1 MHAIHCF
8 NCRNCVD
15 ITQQTKPKENQF
27 SRTHQSWNS
36 LYVFQQNT
44 LPHFNFLTFCV
55 YFSFAFIFGFRSH
68 LQIIILQLNE
78 SIRTGQWLILQSG
91 AHTKTQIIKRI
102 NHLLDIKESNEFHQ
116 DFRLWIIVLETKA
129 FPLEML
135 QRSFKG
141 LFTMNLV
148 HIMYTLY
155 SAQWS
160 NKISWIGIVPL
171 SPSSL
176 SFHFHERSWFS

>member
-1 MHAIHCF
+1 MLM
-8 NCRNCVD
+8 
-15 ITQQTKPKENQF
+15 F
-27 SRTHQSWNS
+27 SSFS
-36 LYVFQQNT
+36 LSLCLSLV
-44 LPHFNFLTFCV
+44 P
-55 YFSFAFIFGFRSH
+55 
-68 LQIIILQLNE
+68 QIIISQLNE

-141 LFTMNLV
+141 LSQFIHNEMCT
-148 HIMYTLY
+148 
-155 SAQWS
+155 
-160 NKISWIGIVPL
+160 
-171 SPSSL
+171 
-176 SFHFHERSWFS
+176 